1 MGIIKKGEIRNPH
14 GRAGKPK
21 TIKDGWKN
29 VMRGLGMGKD
39 VKTQTYYQPGILK
52 STLQAELEALYTQS
66 WIGRKVVD
74 IPVDDAMRNGV
85 ILEHDD
91 PQVVAAVEQKMT
103 DMKLHKKIDS
113 LIKWSR
119 VFGSSVLVVVA
130 GDDDIKEPPRLG
142 INDLSNFAVLDRFEV
157 SGMSLNMNP
166 LSKDY
171 MRHERYLVSASGEV
185 NKERVFKC
193 DGVETTNWTKQK
205 MNGWGLSIYEA
216 GFDTIQTSQS
226 STDLINNLLYVSN
239 VDYYKIK
246 GLNDALED
254 GNDALVQKR
263 IEVAQ
268 NMKSILNG
276 VALDSDD
283 DYLNVAK
290 NFGGLNEINMG
301 MLAIVSGAFD
311 IPLTR
316 LLGKSSDGM
325 NATGEGDL
333 KNYYDM
339 VASLQMSD
347 IKDAYEWA
355 LRFISLDL
363 FGDDKKLTVSFPP
376 LFQMS
381 EQQRA
386 DLNLKNA
393 QTDQLNLNNG
403 TVTQLECRRRLA
415 EDETYPSI
423 TMEVI
428 AKEEEEA
435 AELDL
440 DNMDLNED

>member
-1 MGIIKKGEIRNPH
+1 
-14 GRAGKPK
+14 
-21 TIKDGWKN
+21 
-29 VMRGLGMGKD
+29 
-39 VKTQTYYQPGILK
+39 
-52 STLQAELEALYTQS
+52 
-66 WIGRKVVD
+66 
-74 IPVDDAMRNGV
+74 
-85 ILEHDD
+85 
-91 PQVVAAVEQKMT
+91 
-103 DMKLHKKIDS
+103 
-113 LIKWSR
+113 
-119 VFGSSVLVVVA
+119 
-130 GDDDIKEPPRLG
+130 
-142 INDLSNFAVLDRFEV
+142 
-157 SGMSLNMNP
+157 
-166 LSKDY
+166 
-171 MRHERYLVSASGEV
+171 
-185 NKERVFKC
+185 
-193 DGVETTNWTKQK
+193 

-268 NMKSILNG
+268 NMKSVLNG
-276 VALDSDD
+276 VALDSED
-283 DYLNVAK
+283 DYMNVAK
-290 NFGGLNEINMG
+290 NFAGLNEINMG
-301 MLAIVSGAFD
+301 MLAIVAGAFD

-316 LLGKSSDGM
+316 LLGKSADGM
-325 NATGEGDL
+325 NSTGEGDL

-339 VASLQMSD
+339 VASLQTSD

-355 LRFISLDL
+355 LRFISFDL
-363 FGDDKKLTVSFPP
+363 FGEDKKLTVSFPP

-435 AELDL
+435 AELEL
-440 DNMDLNED
+440 DNMDLDED